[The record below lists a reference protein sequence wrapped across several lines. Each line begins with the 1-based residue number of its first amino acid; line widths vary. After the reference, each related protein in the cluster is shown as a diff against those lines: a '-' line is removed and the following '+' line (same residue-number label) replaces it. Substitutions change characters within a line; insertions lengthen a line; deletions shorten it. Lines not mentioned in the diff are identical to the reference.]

1 MPEPA
6 KITAKT
12 EPNLIGM
19 WWSYHKLWV
28 KSWSDAVF
36 HRAGKSRDHLLS
48 ALGSGIGILIGFRL
62 GWITSEHLL
71 SVLLMAVLGYLVLI
85 VIVWVWWALFVSAKI
100 SYFQQ
105 QKTAELDAKLN
116 GEICFARRA
125 GAEYIRQSV
134 DVIRSAQ
141 RARVAEGMIGP
152 MKRELADAYAIIA
165 RLQPFQD
172 EVASLKRLVET
183 KDKEIAT
190 LKSPELPALRPRV
203 VPVGYGKPQGRVWAG
218 LLIANDGEPAY
229 DISIPP
235 VKLGTSL
242 IEIEPEI
249 HRLTKEDGQKF
260 CKVWIRQ
267 EHRGTTTGND
277 LMTEMI
283 NQSISDVR
291 VSIFYNDDEHRYV
304 TAFRIMR
311 DVSARGLGISVK
323 DYHQDILPLPIPLA
337 EHDPK
342 IVPSCNWTPAKYT
355 EQIWQERPITLLN
368 SGGGD
373 AKDIEIS
380 RIKRCNGEAEFESVG
395 FIAKGESTIV
405 TPQIFGP
412 NRTQAPFGMAD
423 LLHLMDSEY
432 QFVGGNPTVNID
444 FVIRYRDS
452 AEHSF
457 VTTAKLI
464 RNPLKGTTEF
474 KELKFMRED
483 KP

>member
-1 MPEPA
+1 
-6 KITAKT
+6 
-12 EPNLIGM
+12 
-19 WWSYHKLWV
+19 
-28 KSWSDAVF
+28 
-36 HRAGKSRDHLLS
+36 
-48 ALGSGIGILIGFRL
+48 
-62 GWITSEHLL
+62 
-71 SVLLMAVLGYLVLI
+71 
-85 VIVWVWWALFVSAKI
+85 
-100 SYFQQ
+100 
-105 QKTAELDAKLN
+105 
-116 GEICFARRA
+116 
-125 GAEYIRQSV
+125 
-134 DVIRSAQ
+134 
-141 RARVAEGMIGP
+141 
-152 MKRELADAYAIIA
+152 
-165 RLQPFQD
+165 
-172 EVASLKRLVET
+172 
-183 KDKEIAT
+183 
-190 LKSPELPALRPRV
+190 
-203 VPVGYGKPQGRVWAG
+203 
-218 LLIANDGEPAY
+218 
-229 DISIPP
+229 
-235 VKLGTSL
+235 
-242 IEIEPEI
+242 
-249 HRLTKEDGQKF
+249 
-260 CKVWIRQ
+260 
-267 EHRGTTTGND
+267 
-277 LMTEMI
+277 
-283 NQSISDVR
+283 
-291 VSIFYNDDEHRYV
+291 
-304 TAFRIMR
+304 MR